1 MLQHSF
7 FLKLPPTPVSDSKLS
22 ESKTTS
28 FQNSYTYSIRIRNL
42 CPKVLSISICSQFLL
57 VSSLATTLKFMVQIP
72 YFLWIFKKGFSKVNL
87 KLPFLKRKTK
97 TKQPQLSIIY
107 PKIFVVRFFSR
118 LHDFYLPSWE
128 NLLYKH
134 SKRSPGNYASA

>member
-28 FQNSYTYSIRIRNL
+28 FENSYTYSIRIRNL
-42 CPKVLSISICSQFLL
+42 CPKVLNISICFQFLL
-57 VSSLATTLKFMVQIP
+57 VSSLATTLKFTVQIP

-87 KLPFLKRKTK
+87 KLPLKRKTK
-97 TKQPQLSIIY
+97 TKKNQPQLSIIY

-118 LHDFYLPSWE
+118 LHDF
-128 NLLYKH
+128 
-134 SKRSPGNYASA
+134 